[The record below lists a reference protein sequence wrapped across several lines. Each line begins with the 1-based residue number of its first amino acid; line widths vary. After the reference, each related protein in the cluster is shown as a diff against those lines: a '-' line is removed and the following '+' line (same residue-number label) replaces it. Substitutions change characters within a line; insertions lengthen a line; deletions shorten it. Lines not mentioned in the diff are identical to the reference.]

1 MILRRASALFLALFC
16 TLVVAMPASA
26 APGGALWTMNQG
38 RWTCELPGD
47 ATTPPTP
54 QPQGNFSII
63 PDSSYT
69 AVSGGR
75 GTYLLLGKILT
86 MTGGPYA
93 GQRFERVGGATVIRL
108 GPDGKRLPERCVHAG
123 AVRDA
128 MADGAGTP

>member
-1 MILRRASALFLALFC
+1 MMLRCAFALFC
-16 TLVVAMPASA
+16 TLGLAMPASA
-26 APGGALWTMNQG
+26 APGGAMETLSQG

-54 QPQGNFSII
+54 QPEGNFSII

-75 GTYLLLGKILT
+75 GIYLLLGKMLT
-86 MTGGPYA
+86 MTRGPYA
-93 GQRFERVGGATVIRL
+93 GQRFERVGAATVIRL
-108 GPDGKRLPERCVHAG
+108 GPDGKRLPERCVRAG